1 MTNTF
6 ISVMGTAVVG
16 DDYIY
21 AMVNTETGAVENVI
35 EHLCPEMRI
44 FDREQFRN
52 TLAALNTIDNAVPV
66 LTDTTYRAMK
76 PLLSRYHNL
85 YKSAI
90 VCDDNNILYV
100 SKSNSDDDFQTVEL
114 DIAGVSRETLTRLFE
129 APKAFVCFGGKR
141 IFDAIDPDQMI
152 ISEYAIPVGQQQRFL
167 DNGIRVKS
175 LRKFRTGE
183 TVARCHFGN
192 WHARK
197 MILSDIR

>member
-1 MTNTF
+1 MNSTF
-6 ISVMGTAVVG
+6 ISVLGTAVIG

-21 AMVNTETGAVENVI
+21 AMVDEETGTVENVI
-35 EHLCPEMRI
+35 DHLCPEMRI

-66 LTDTTYRAMK
+66 MTETTYNAMRG
-76 PLLSRYHNL
+76 LLSRYHNL
-85 YKSAI
+85 SKCAI
-90 VCDDNNILYV
+90 VDNGGLFYITNVDGITHTTHLEDV
-100 SKSNSDDDFQTVEL
+100 V
-114 DIAGVSRETLTRLFE
+114 AVSRESLTSIFKT
-129 APKAFVCFGGKR
+129 PKTFICFGGKS
-141 IFDAIDPDQMI
+141 IFNAIDPDQMI

-175 LRKFRTGE
+175 LRKFKTGE
-183 TVARCHFGN
+183 TVARRHFGN